1 MIKLTLIRHGQ
12 SIANVNRSIYNEM
25 VDWEIPLT
33 ELGISQSNGVVL
45 DIQNP
50 SKTLMLTSNY
60 KRAIDTGSIIHNSNN
75 LEITLRQDPLIH
87 EILLCTSD
95 ESLLDIRDNY
105 DNMYKNRLR
114 YFKRPNQGES
124 YLDCYMRARLF
135 LNSILS
141 GFYGKDLEEIII
153 VSHGC
158 FIQMLLANI
167 DNLSIEE
174 VLEKE
179 IENCEIIVRILG

>member
-1 MIKLTLIRHGQ
+1 
-12 SIANVNRSIYNEM
+12 
-25 VDWEIPLT
+25 
-33 ELGISQSNGVVL
+33 
-45 DIQNP
+45 
-50 SKTLMLTSNY
+50 
-60 KRAIDTGSIIHNSNN
+60 
-75 LEITLRQDPLIH
+75 
-87 EILLCTSD
+87 
-95 ESLLDIRDNY
+95 
-105 DNMYKNRLR
+105 MYKNRLR

-158 FIQMLLANI
+158 FMQMLLANI

-179 IENCEIIVRILG
+179 IKNCEIIVRILG